1 MKKDKILLILKRI
14 LFYFLSFT
22 WGSITSI
29 IGLLLFTIPLCTTH
43 KIHCWHGRLYGVM
56 PKCFG
61 GGYGFEMGCFWF
73 VAYNCDEYDNKQSTF
88 MGHEAGHGIQN
99 IIFGP
104 FQLVLV
110 QIPSMIRYW
119 YREIKYDRKNKRPPT
134 AYDDIWFEGWATA
147 LGKKYILTDRL

>member
-1 MKKDKILLILKRI
+1 
-14 LFYFLSFT
+14 
-22 WGSITSI
+22 
-29 IGLLLFTIPLCTTH
+29 
-43 KIHCWHGRLYGVM
+43 M

-61 GGYGFEMGCFWF
+61 GSYGFEMGCFWF

-110 QIPSMIRYW
+110 QIPSMIRY
-119 YREIKYDRKNKRPPT
+119 
-134 AYDDIWFEGWATA
+134 
-147 LGKKYILTDRL
+147 